1 MNTFLI
7 LSTLTGIAA
16 GAAFK
21 PLSDIISV
29 KLLKNR
35 KKDFTKSNNDGII
48 HTIISAVLGGAAGF
62 FSGFGL
68 FFLFVLAILFIGNIV
83 ATCDIQHRIIPNETI
98 LALLAVKLVF
108 GVAALLGA
116 GDLPEWNP
124 LLSLAGLAVLG
135 AVFFI
140 PSFMG
145 NKVGYGDIK
154 LAMAIGFCV
163 ELMPALWAVCFMG
176 VFVVGYGLVQQ
187 NIPFVRFFKMT
198 FPMGP
203 FLCAAQIVSLL
214 LYSNM

>member
-21 PLSDIISV
+21 PLSDSISV

-48 HTIISAVLGGAAGF
+48 HTIISAVLGGVAGF

-83 ATCDIQHRIIPNETI
+83 ATCDIQHRIIPNETV

-135 AVFFI
+135 AVFFL
-140 PSFMG
+140 PSLMG

-154 LAMAIGFCV
+154 LAMAIGFCA

-176 VFVVGYGLVQQ
+176 VFVLGYGFIQQ
-187 NIPFVRFFKMT
+187 NVPFAGFLKT
-198 FPMGP
+198 NFPMGP

-214 LYSNM
+214 LYHYM